1 MREHKAMNGKGPR
14 VSLGTILVLCLTA
27 AVVAGCVI
35 VFAQI
40 QGENPEARMGAQKVV
55 GMIGNALH
63 GPSPLPAPQNTVRTV
78 TVTLAP
84 TAAAAT
90 PAPTA
95 YAQAEG
101 TQPPARQGFSFT
113 LTIGGLLGFH
123 SDISDSVYDKTAKT
137 FDYAPVLATLGSKV
151 HADLNVATLP
161 HVLNTVDQKYADVTA
176 PAAIL
181 AGVKAGGFNDLLLNT
196 EHILDQGAQGA
207 ADTAAAIMAGGF
219 SCGGVA
225 AGGAQQNRLVQ
236 INGGRVALLA
246 YTDTLTNKGKN
257 ALESQAELLTLF
269 DLESIGRDISA
280 ARSQGASFV
289 AVFLH
294 WGREEATAVTAAQ
307 RETARSLTAMGAD
320 LIVGTHPSRVLPMEI
335 ISCAGTDGSPRQALV
350 AYSLGT
356 LLTESRE
363 GYDISGALLHLRI
376 TCGSQG
382 EVAFDSIEYTPT
394 YIWRQSVGGKMQY
407 RVVCSADAAPED
419 MDAKQREVMG
429 RALVRVQNTLK
440 DGPAAQ
446 RP

>member
-1 MREHKAMNGKGPR
+1 MGGKGPR

-27 AVVAGCVI
+27 TVVVGCVI

-40 QGENPEARMGAQKVV
+40 QGENPEARMNAQKVV
-55 GMIGNALH
+55 GMIGDALH

-84 TAAAAT
+84 TAAAT
-90 PAPTA
+90 PAPTIA
-95 YAQAEG
+95 VQAG
-101 TQPPARQGFSFT
+101 TQPPAQQSFSFT
-113 LTIGGLLGFH
+113 LTAGGVLGFH
-123 SDISDSVYDKTAKT
+123 SDVSDSVYDKTAKA
-137 FDYAPVLATLGSKV
+137 FDYAPVLATLGNKV
-151 HADLNVATLP
+151 HADLNVVTLP
-161 HVLNTVDQKYADVTA
+161 HVLNTTDIKYADVIA

-181 AGVKAGGFNDLLLNT
+181 AGVKAGGFGHLLLNT
-196 EHILDQGAQGA
+196 EHILDNGAQGA
-207 ADTAAAIMAGGF
+207 ADTVAAITAGGF

-225 AGGAQQNRLVQ
+225 VGDAQQNQIVQ

-246 YTDTLTNKGKN
+246 YTDNLTSKGKN
-257 ALESQAELLTLF
+257 ALESQTSLMTLF
-269 DLESIGRDISA
+269 DLEAIGQDIAA
-280 ARSQGASFV
+280 ARRQGASFV

-294 WGREEATAVTAAQ
+294 WGKEEATAVTSAQ
-307 RETARSLTAMGAD
+307 RETARALAAMGAD
-320 LIVGTHPSRVLPMEI
+320 LILGTHPSRVLPMELI
-335 ISCAGTDGSPRQALV
+335 YCTSADGKPRQALV

-382 EVAFDSIEYTPT
+382 EVSFDSIEYTPT

-407 RVVCSADAAPED
+407 RVVCSADAVPEG
-419 MDAKQREVMG
+419 MDTRQQEVMG
-429 RALVRVQNTLK
+429 RALTRVQNTLK
-440 DGPAAQ
+440 DGPAVQ

>member
-1 MREHKAMNGKGPR
+1 MKEKGPR

-27 AVVAGCVI
+27 AVVVGCVV

-40 QGENPEARMGAQKVV
+40 QGTNPAARMNAQKVV
-55 GMIGNALH
+55 GMIGDALH
-63 GPSPLPAPQNTVRTV
+63 GPTPVPAPQNTVRTV

-84 TAAAAT
+84 TAAAT

-95 YAQAEG
+95 QVQAAP
-101 TQPPARQGFSFT
+101 TQPPAQQGFSFT
-113 LTIGGLLGFH
+113 LTAGGLLGFQ

-137 FDYAPVLATLGSKV
+137 FDYAPVLSTLGNKV

-161 HVLNTVDQKYADVTA
+161 HVLNTADQKYADVTA

-196 EHILDQGAQGA
+196 EHVLDQGAQGA
-207 ADTAAAIMAGGF
+207 ADTVGAIAAGGF

-225 AGGAQQNRLVQ
+225 VASAQQNRIVQ

-257 ALESQAELLTLF
+257 ALESQAGLLSLF
-269 DLESIGRDISA
+269 DLDTVRRDIA
-280 ARSQGASFV
+280 DARKQGAAV
-289 AVFLH
+289 VIVFLH
-294 WGREEATAVTAAQ
+294 WGREDATAVTAAQ
-307 RETARSLTAMGAD
+307 RENARALTAMGAD
-320 LIVGTHPSRVLPMEI
+320 LILGTHPSRVLPMEI
-335 ISCAGTDGSPRQALV
+335 ISCMGEDGKNRQALV

-363 GYDISGALLHLRI
+363 GYDISGVLLHLRV
-376 TCGSQG
+376 TCDSQG
-382 EVAFDSIEYTPT
+382 TVTFNSIEYTPT
-394 YIWRQSVGGKMQY
+394 YIWRQSVGGKMRY
-407 RVVCSADAAPED
+407 RVVCSADDAPED
-419 MDAKQREVMG
+419 MDTKQREVMG
-429 RALVRVQNTLK
+429 RALTRVQNTLQ
-440 DGPAAQ
+440 DGPAVQ